1 MALSYILRVSI
12 GVMAK
17 RSAEQIEARNVATV
31 YVGGDYLEPFNEVV
45 KELDMSRSEYLK
57 MLVLRDLV
65 AREKITDKEVR
76 RVHRYL
82 LED

>member
-1 MALSYILRVSI
+1 
-12 GVMAK
+12 MAK

-31 YVGGDYLEPFNEVV
+31 YVGGDYLEPFNDTV
-45 KELDMSRSEYLK
+45 KELGMSRSEYLK

>member
-1 MALSYILRVSI
+1 
-12 GVMAK
+12 MAK